1 LRIWCG
7 IDWSERHHDVALVD
21 DEGALVAKRRIPES
35 AAGFGQL
42 LELLAEHGGRS
53 DAPIPVAIET
63 AKGLLPVA
71 LQAAGYR
78 LFPINPLA
86 VSRYRDRYAVSRAK
100 SDPGD
105 ALVLANILRTDLA
118 AHRPVPDDSELA
130 ATIRVLARAQQ
141 DAVWDRQQIVNKLRS
156 LLREYHPAM
165 PATFDDLASCDARA
179 ALHVAPTPAAAHKL
193 RRASLRA
200 ALVRGGRR
208 RNIDRQV
215 DRILAGIRAEQ
226 FRHPELVEQAMG
238 QAALA
243 HLRALDTA
251 VANIAELEHAL
262 GEAFA
267 QHPDAAIL
275 TSFPGLGIV
284 LGARILGEMGD
295 DRSRFADAKAFK
307 AFAGTAPVTRASGKK
322 TSVTRRVVRNRR
334 LCQAGY
340 LWALPLLTHSPGARA
355 HYDHRR
361 ERGDSY
367 NAAAPVT
374 WPPLLRDPVPLPA
387 TPPQLRRSQGLP
399 DPNQDRGL
407 TATGRAMSV
416 RPWA

>member
-1 LRIWCG
+1 VRIWCG
-7 IDWSERHHDVALVD
+7 IDWSERHHDVAMVD
-21 DEGALVAKRRIPES
+21 DDGVLVAKRRVAES
-35 AAGFGQL
+35 ATGFREL
-42 LELLAEHGGRS
+42 LELLAEHGERS

-63 AKGLLPVA
+63 AKGLLPAA
-71 LQAAGYR
+71 LRAAGHQ
-78 LFPINPLA
+78 LFAINPLA

-118 AHRPVPDDSELA
+118 AHRPIPDDSELA

-156 LLREYHPAM
+156 LLRDYHPAM
-165 PATFDDLASCDARA
+165 PGTFDDLASADARA
-179 ALHVAPTPAAAHKL
+179 TLHVAPTPAAAQKL

-208 RNIDRQV
+208 RNIDHQV
-215 DRILAGIRAEQ
+215 DRILTGLRAEQ

-238 QAALA
+238 QAAAA

-262 GEAFA
+262 TEAFA

-275 TSFPGLGIV
+275 TSFPGLGTV
-284 LGARILGEMGD
+284 LGARILGEIGD
-295 DRSRFADAKAFK
+295 DRTRFADAKALK

-322 TSVTRRVVRNRR
+322 TSVSMRVVRNRR

-367 NAAAPVT
+367 NAAARNLANRYFGILFHCLQHRISYDEAKAFP
-374 WPPLLRDPVPLPA
+374 
-387 TPPQLRRSQGLP
+387 TP
-399 DPNQDRGL
+399 
-407 TATGRAMSV
+407 TKIAA
-416 RPWA
+416 

>member
-1 LRIWCG
+1 VRIWCG
-7 IDWSERHHDVALVD
+7 IDWSERHHDVAMVD
-21 DEGALVAKRRIPES
+21 DDGVLVAKRRVAES
-35 AAGFGQL
+35 ATGFREL
-42 LELLAEHGGRS
+42 LELLAEHGERS
-53 DAPIPVAIET
+53 DAPILVAIET
-63 AKGLLPVA
+63 AKGLLPAA
-71 LQAAGYR
+71 LRAAGHQ
-78 LFPINPLA
+78 LFAINPLA

-118 AHRPVPDDSELA
+118 AHRPIPDDSELA

-156 LLREYHPAM
+156 LLRDYHPAM
-165 PATFDDLASCDARA
+165 PGTFDDLASADARA
-179 ALHVAPTPAAAHKL
+179 TLHVAPTPAAAQKL

-208 RNIDRQV
+208 RNIDHQV
-215 DRILAGIRAEQ
+215 DRILTGLRAEQ
-226 FRHPELVEQAMG
+226 FRHPEPVEQAMG
-238 QAALA
+238 QAAAA

-262 GEAFA
+262 TEAFA

-275 TSFPGLGIV
+275 TSFPGLGTV
-284 LGARILGEMGD
+284 LGARILGEIGD
-295 DRSRFADAKAFK
+295 DRTRFADAKALK

-322 TSVTRRVVRNRR
+322 TSVSMRVVRNRR

-367 NAAAPVT
+367 NAAARNLANRYFGILFHCLQHRISYDEAKAFP
-374 WPPLLRDPVPLPA
+374 
-387 TPPQLRRSQGLP
+387 TP
-399 DPNQDRGL
+399 
-407 TATGRAMSV
+407 TKIAA
-416 RPWA
+416 